1 MLTASRP
8 RDLCYARANTGCA
21 AGSDSSLSSYAGARS
36 RPDTTPLVCL
46 PLLRRL
52 LHSYRSYGPGGAPG
66 AGWVHEHTPF
76 SSAALSSRWLVFP
89 SSCSRSSTA
98 QTSSFRYYSSR
109 LCVFSF
115 AFLPRR
121 SEPISC
127 RSHPLLSFSLSYR
140 GFCAPSVFPS
150 APHTFQRALLLC
162 PVGESWFTCQCQE
175 RGTLSLSSPSKVCIV
190 LLAVTNASM
199 APTPRP
205 LLTSISAGTGV
216 PAVTEEHAAGW
227 QMGRFQ

>member
-1 MLTASRP
+1 MTCATPGQTRAVLPAVTHPPHPTRVYGPALTPHHSFAFP
-8 RDLCYARANTGCA
+8 YCVVFCTHTGRMAPGVRRELGGCMSTHPSLLQRSAA
-21 AGSDSSLSSYAGARS
+21 AGS
-36 RPDTTPLVCL
+36 
-46 PLLRRL
+46 
-52 LHSYRSYGPGGAPG
+52 
-66 AGWVHEHTPF
+66 
-76 SSAALSSRWLVFP
+76 SSRHLVA
-89 SSCSRSSTA
+89 STA

-121 SEPISC
+121 SELISC

-150 APHTFQRALLLC
+150 APLTFQRALLLC
-162 PVGESWFTCQCQE
+162 PVGDSWFTCQCQE

-190 LLAVTNASM
+190 LLAITNASM
-199 APTPRP
+199 TPTPRP
-205 LLTSISAGTGV
+205 LLTSVSAGTGV
-216 PAVTEEHAAGW
+216 PVVTKEHADGW